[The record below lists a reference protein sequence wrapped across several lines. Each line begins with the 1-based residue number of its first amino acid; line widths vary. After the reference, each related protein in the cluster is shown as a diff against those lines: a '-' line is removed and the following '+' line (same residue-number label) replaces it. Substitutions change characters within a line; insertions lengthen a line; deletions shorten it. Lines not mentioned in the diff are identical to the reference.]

1 MFVPV
6 YNLTDGPVPID
17 FAGRTIGGHE
27 WGVAW
32 RTDDRVTHATENGQL
47 SVLTKVTPGASEEA
61 VAAGERAEEL
71 NQRHE
76 RAEALPKGRLLDLA
90 RELPDF
96 AGRDLDPDDEPT
108 VYELR
113 RAVAMADVDLP
124 APKPAPKSQEASS

>member
-32 RTDDRVTHATENGQL
+32 RSDDRVTHAVENGQL
-47 SVLTKVTPGASEEA
+47 AVLQKVSKEASDEA
-61 VAAGERAEEL
+61 VEADDRAKAL
-71 NQRHE
+71 NDRHE
-76 RAEALPKGRLLDLA
+76 RAEALPKGELLDLA
-90 RELPDF
+90 RDLPDF
-96 AGRDLDPDDEPT
+96 TGRELDPDDEPT

-113 RAVAMADVDLP
+113 RAVALADVDLP
-124 APKPAPKSQEASS
+124 ATKPTPKTQEATS